1 MLFHS
6 FKLFYIVLLVI
17 LFVVYFGVPNLQKFL
32 EQKTIFLESKIK
44 DKMLERIMQYKNY
57 MRKYNFGNWN
67 WNGNPKLLYFLF
79 I

>member
-44 DKMLERIMQYKNY
+44 DKMLERIMQYKDIWENIT
-57 MRKYNFGNWN
+57 FGNWN
-67 WNGNPKLLYFLF
+67 GNGNTQNFYT
-79 I
+79 